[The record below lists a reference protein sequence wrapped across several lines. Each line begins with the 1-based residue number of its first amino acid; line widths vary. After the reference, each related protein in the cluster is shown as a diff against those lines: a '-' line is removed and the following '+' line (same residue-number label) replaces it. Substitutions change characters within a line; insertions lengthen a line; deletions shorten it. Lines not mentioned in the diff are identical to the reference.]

1 MASLLTLL
9 CFLFLALLPLPHVYA
24 QSYRNMTLGT
34 TLSSSSAN
42 NSYWVSPS
50 GDSAFGFY
58 SIGISERTLVW
69 AANRDQ
75 PVQNG
80 LTIRLTLYGML
91 GFMDSLGQQNW
102 IYNRSVSAT
111 SASMLDTGN
120 LVLVDSSSSV
130 IWQSF
135 NYPTDT
141 LLPGQTLGQGKA
153 LNSTLMDGNY
163 GTGRLMLIM
172 QNDGNLVLYPRD
184 RILPSPDGA
193 YYFTGTAGTQPPVNM
208 LFNTAGAIYLL
219 NSTNDVIDTVSS
231 TVISPIDDYYHRA
244 TLDSNGYFRQ
254 YSHRKSSS
262 GGQSWTV
269 VSSVPNNINACAV
282 PSICG
287 INSHCILDQNAKI
300 KCLCPDNFSFRDPNN
315 CSGGL
320 WIISNYSMELQ
331 DVDWPFGDYEMQVTD
346 EERCKHSCMDDRAC
360 DVAIYRGSSCFKKR
374 MPLLDGRQDRTLG
387 VKRGNSSQSLVLVG
401 GFLIGSSLILFLL
414 TMVVIVCNLR
424 KRAGFRWVPISN
436 EPAENNL
443 MSNLLSFKY
452 THLKDA
458 TNGSFGTV
466 YKGVPDFG
474 IQVDIAVKPLDKV
487 AELGEEGIMYLYEEC
502 ESPIIH
508 CDIKLRNIL
517 IDKSN
522 TPKIADFGLTKVLQH
537 GQTRTETLLR
547 GTRGYIICCRRM
559 DLGQDNERRVILSH
573 WVYDCFYEGKVHEL
587 VERMVKVG
595 LWCIQD
601 DPSMRPSMKMV
612 TLMLEGIIEVV
623 PLPESITSTWG

>member
-1 MASLLTLL
+1 
-9 CFLFLALLPLPHVYA
+9 
-24 QSYRNMTLGT
+24 
-34 TLSSSSAN
+34 
-42 NSYWVSPS
+42 
-50 GDSAFGFY
+50 
-58 SIGISERTLVW
+58 
-69 AANRDQ
+69 
-75 PVQNG
+75 
-80 LTIRLTLYGML
+80 
-91 GFMDSLGQQNW
+91 
-102 IYNRSVSAT
+102 
-111 SASMLDTGN
+111 MLDTGN

-315 CSGGL
+315 CSGGCEKDFTVD
-320 WIISNYSMELQ
+320 YS
-331 DVDWPFGDYEMQVTD
+331 GDYGSFQITPWNYRMLTGLLETMK
-346 EERCKHSCMDDRAC
+346 C
-360 DVAIYRGSSCFKKR
+360 RGSSCFKKR

-387 VKRGNSSQSLVLVG
+387 VKVL
-401 GFLIGSSLILFLL
+401 SK
-414 TMVVIVCNLR
+414 LR
-424 KRAGFRWVPISN
+424 QMGIAKSREATVAKAWKRAGFRWVPISN

-487 AELGEEGIMYLYEEC
+487 AELGEE
-502 ESPIIH
+502 
-508 CDIKLRNIL
+508 
-517 IDKSN
+517 
-522 TPKIADFGLTKVLQH
+522 
-537 GQTRTETLLR
+537 
-547 GTRGYIICCRRM
+547 
-559 DLGQDNERRVILSH
+559 
-573 WVYDCFYEGKVHEL
+573 
-587 VERMVKVG
+587 
-595 LWCIQD
+595 
-601 DPSMRPSMKMV
+601 
-612 TLMLEGIIEVV
+612 
-623 PLPESITSTWG
+623 

>member
-1 MASLLTLL
+1 
-9 CFLFLALLPLPHVYA
+9 
-24 QSYRNMTLGT
+24 
-34 TLSSSSAN
+34 
-42 NSYWVSPS
+42 
-50 GDSAFGFY
+50 
-58 SIGISERTLVW
+58 
-69 AANRDQ
+69 
-75 PVQNG
+75 
-80 LTIRLTLYGML
+80 
-91 GFMDSLGQQNW
+91 
-102 IYNRSVSAT
+102 
-111 SASMLDTGN
+111 MLDTGN

-315 CSGGL
+315 CSGGCEKDFTVD
-320 WIISNYSMELQ
+320 YS
-331 DVDWPFGDYEMQVTD
+331 GDYGSFQITPWN
-346 EERCKHSCMDDRAC
+346 
-360 DVAIYRGSSCFKKR
+360 YRMLTG
-374 MPLLDGRQDRTLG
+374 LLE
-387 VKRGNSSQSLVLVG
+387 
-401 GFLIGSSLILFLL
+401 
-414 TMVVIVCNLR
+414 TMKCR

-487 AELGEEGIMYLYEEC
+487 AELGEE
-502 ESPIIH
+502 
-508 CDIKLRNIL
+508 
-517 IDKSN
+517 
-522 TPKIADFGLTKVLQH
+522 
-537 GQTRTETLLR
+537 
-547 GTRGYIICCRRM
+547 
-559 DLGQDNERRVILSH
+559 
-573 WVYDCFYEGKVHEL
+573 
-587 VERMVKVG
+587 
-595 LWCIQD
+595 
-601 DPSMRPSMKMV
+601 
-612 TLMLEGIIEVV
+612 
-623 PLPESITSTWG
+623 